1 MARGLSPSQI
11 QIRKSKTP
19 SLYSTSTK
27 QYGNVNQIDHFVL
40 LNLKFLIFVD
50 EINGNFQIDA
60 IEYKLGG
67 L

>member
-19 SLYSTSTK
+19 SLYSTS

-40 LNLKFLIFVD
+40 LHLKFLIFVD